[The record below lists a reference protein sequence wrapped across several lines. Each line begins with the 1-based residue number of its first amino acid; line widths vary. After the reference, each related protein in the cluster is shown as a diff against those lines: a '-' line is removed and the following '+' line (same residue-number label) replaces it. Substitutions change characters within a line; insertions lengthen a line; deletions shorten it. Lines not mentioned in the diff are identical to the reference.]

1 MSSTLFT
8 PYKLGPVT
16 LRNRT
21 IRSAAFESM
30 GKDFGPT
37 RQLKDYHVAVAR
49 GGVGMTT
56 LAYAAVC
63 RSGLSFNKQ
72 LWLRPEIVPG
82 LREITDAVHREGA
95 AAAIQIGHCGN
106 MTHWTTAG
114 QMPIGASTGFNLY
127 AYTPV
132 RGMKRREIEQ
142 VARDFGTAVR
152 TARDAGFDSVEVH
165 AGHGYLISQ
174 FLSPYTNHRHDEYGG
189 SLENRMRFMRMCLGE
204 AVEAARAC
212 GMAITVKHN
221 MYDGFK
227 GGIEIPE
234 SIEIAKVIESFGVD
248 GIVLSGG
255 FVSKAPMAVMR
266 GLIPIYTMSY
276 YSPLWLRYFIRWC
289 GPFMIKQFPF
299 EECYFLEDAKK
310 FRAALKG
317 PLIYVGGLVSREGI
331 DRALDS
337 GFELVQ
343 MARALVN
350 DPAFVAKLREGDAA
364 TRSACDHR
372 NYCIRGHEVLQALRQ
387 PPATDR
393 RRTQT
398 PAVMKREA
406 ITPCGE
412 RSASPAAVS
421 GSGRSVGRRGA
432 VAPGSAWA
440 LVTGA
445 GSGIGRC
452 YALRLAALGYNLV
465 LAGNRREP
473 LETVCSEI
481 LAAGA
486 GPDGGVRKAASPA
499 AGFRPEVRIVE
510 IDLARIEAAAEL
522 WEAVRREGA
531 AIDVLVNNAG
541 IFSFRD
547 ILQTPAERIERI
559 ILLHDLT
566 NTQLCRMAAADM
578 VRRGCRGH
586 ILNMSS
592 YSLWMPFPG
601 LALYSASKAYLRSF
615 SVAFA
620 KEVREHGIRVTAVC
634 PAGVATDLYGLTPR
648 WQRIGTRL
656 GVLITADSCAR
667 RGLRA
672 LWRGRRC
679 IVPDWWN
686 RVWIPLCKMLPMW
699 VLRPVRRFTM
709 KFQK

>member
-1 MSSTLFT
+1 
-8 PYKLGPVT
+8 
-16 LRNRT
+16 
-21 IRSAAFESM
+21 
-30 GKDFGPT
+30 
-37 RQLKDYHVAVAR
+37 
-49 GGVGMTT
+49 
-56 LAYAAVC
+56 
-63 RSGLSFNKQ
+63 
-72 LWLRPEIVPG
+72 
-82 LREITDAVHREGA
+82 
-95 AAAIQIGHCGN
+95 
-106 MTHWTTAG
+106 
-114 QMPIGASTGFNLY
+114 
-127 AYTPV
+127 
-132 RGMKRREIEQ
+132 
-142 VARDFGTAVR
+142 
-152 TARDAGFDSVEVH
+152 
-165 AGHGYLISQ
+165 
-174 FLSPYTNHRHDEYGG
+174 
-189 SLENRMRFMRMCLGE
+189 
-204 AVEAARAC
+204 
-212 GMAITVKHN
+212 
-221 MYDGFK
+221 
-227 GGIEIPE
+227 
-234 SIEIAKVIESFGVD
+234 
-248 GIVLSGG
+248 
-255 FVSKAPMAVMR
+255 
-266 GLIPIYTMSY
+266 
-276 YSPLWLRYFIRWC
+276 
-289 GPFMIKQFPF
+289 
-299 EECYFLEDAKK
+299 
-310 FRAALKG
+310 
-317 PLIYVGGLVSREGI
+317 
-331 DRALDS
+331 
-337 GFELVQ
+337 
-343 MARALVN
+343 
-350 DPAFVAKLREGDAA
+350 
-364 TRSACDHR
+364 
-372 NYCIRGHEVLQALRQ
+372 
-387 PPATDR
+387 
-393 RRTQT
+393 
-398 PAVMKREA
+398 MKREA

-510 IDLARIEAAAEL
+510 SDLARIEAAAEL

-620 KEVREHGIRVTAVC
+620 KEIREHGIRVTAVC

-686 RVWIPLCKMLPMW
+686 RVWIPLCKILPMW